1 MRPGVGAEYRE
12 DLPIPQIS
20 DDQVLIKVHAT
31 AICGTDLHLYHWNE
45 YAQKRMTNLP
55 MVFGHETAGEIVEIG
70 KNVTGYQLGDRIS
83 VETHVPCNHCWQ
95 CRNGH
100 PHICEN
106 QRVFGVTDPGAFAEY
121 APVHKDCIV
130 RLKDDIS
137 YEMGAML
144 EAMGA
149 GVHGVEVAQVR
160 GKRVLVSGC
169 GPIGLMTIGAC
180 KAHGASQ
187 VIACDLIE
195 QKLEIAKTMGA
206 DITVNSRLVD
216 LPAFVRSQTD
226 GVGADAVIDIT
237 GNPHAIRAGLKAVRK
252 GGIFV
257 SVGLPDGEIGINLTE
272 DIIYREVIYTGVSG
286 RLMFETWEDCM
297 NILQSPGFSLEP
309 VVGGIYPFR
318 DFEKALDALKQGVP
332 GKMIL
337 VP

>member
-1 MRPGVGAEYRE
+1 M
-12 DLPIPQIS
+12 
-20 DDQVLIKVHAT
+20 
-31 AICGTDLHLYHWNE
+31 
-45 YAQKRMTNLP
+45 
-55 MVFGHETAGEIVEIG
+55 
-70 KNVTGYQLGDRIS
+70 
-83 VETHVPCNHCWQ
+83 
-95 CRNGH
+95 
-100 PHICEN
+100 
-106 QRVFGVTDPGAFAEY
+106 
-121 APVHKDCIV
+121 

-187 VIACDLIE
+187 VIACDLIDE
-195 QKLEIAKTMGA
+195 KLEIAKTMGA
-206 DITVNSRLVD
+206 DLTVNSRDTD

-257 SVGLPDGEIGINLTE
+257 SVGLPDGEVGINLTE

-318 DFEKALDALKQGVP
+318 DFEQALDALKQGVP